1 MYYIRERAHGKINLG
16 LDVIRKREDG
26 YHEVK
31 MIMQTVGIYDG
42 IDILREPGEREIT
55 IETNLKYLPTNE
67 GNLAYKAANML
78 MEEFNVNEKVHIKI
92 RKLIPVAAGMAGGS
106 ADCAAVLRGINK
118 LFNLG
123 LSMQELKD
131 RGVKLGADVPYCI
144 EEGTALSEGIG
155 EKLTTLPPMPDCR
168 IILVKPVINIST
180 KYVYENLRANELE
193 FHPDIDGMVEAIKKG
208 DLYGVTDRMANVLET
223 VTETEYKVITEIKDK
238 LKKMGAI
245 NAIMSGSGSTVFG
258 IFDDDEKAKEAYAFM
273 KKSDL
278 GRQVY
283 ITEPYNRE
291 RSRYYN

>member
-1 MYYIRERAHGKINLG
+1 MYFVKERAHGKINLG

-42 IDILREPGEREIT
+42 IDISREKGDREIT
-55 IETNLKYLPTNE
+55 VETNLKYLPTGE
-67 GNLAYKAANML
+67 GNLAYRAADML
-78 MEEFNVNEKVHIKI
+78 MEEFNINEKVHIRI

-106 ADCAAVLRGINK
+106 ADCAAVFRGINK

-123 LSMQELKD
+123 LTMEELKA

-155 EKLTTLPPMPDCR
+155 EKLTTLPPMPDCY
-168 IILVKPVINIST
+168 ILLVKPAINIST

-223 VTETEYKVITEIKDK
+223 VTETEYEIITQIKDK
-238 LKKMGAI
+238 LKEMGAV

-258 IFDDDEKAKEAYAFM
+258 IYDDEKKAMAAYDFM
-273 KKSDL
+273 KKSDM

-283 ITEPYNRE
+283 ITEPYNK
-291 RSRYYN
+291 